1 MNGGLI
7 AARYGKAL
15 ELYAREL
22 SCERECYDNAI
33 AMLSLLP
40 TLRDYLRSPIAA
52 ADKRRVL
59 SEAVPDACQAFS
71 RFLDLVLAHRREA
84 RLRFILQSY
93 ISAYK
98 KANNIVNVQLTV
110 AAEPSEALLEKLKA
124 ITKEST
130 GAESVEFIVK
140 TDPTIIGGFIYMVE
154 DRRLDA
160 SVLRQINDLKKVFET
175 NQKRII

>member
-22 SCERECYDNAI
+22 SCERECYGNAV
-33 AMLSLLP
+33 ALLSLLP
-40 TLRDYLRSPIAA
+40 SLAEYMRSPIAA

-59 SEAVPDACQAFS
+59 SEAVPDACPAFS

-130 GAESVEFIVK
+130 GA
-140 TDPTIIGGFIYMVE
+140 DPTIIGGFIYMVE